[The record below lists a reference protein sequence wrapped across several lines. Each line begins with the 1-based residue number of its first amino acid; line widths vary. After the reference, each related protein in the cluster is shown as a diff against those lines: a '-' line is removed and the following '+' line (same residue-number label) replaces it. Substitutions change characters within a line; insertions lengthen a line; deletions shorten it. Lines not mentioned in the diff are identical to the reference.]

1 MIYSPA
7 LCKTMVTL
15 NWIFLI
21 GIQTL
26 NAVVG
31 VYKCIGFSLTIIL
44 ITESVIIVGLD
55 ISVLDYHINLDYRIS
70 RQILM
75 SLPPILELI
84 FLLMFFILIFSIL
97 GKI

>member
-1 MIYSPA
+1 
-7 LCKTMVTL
+7 MVTL

-44 ITESVIIVGLD
+44 ITESVIRVGLD
-55 ISVLDYHINLDYRIS
+55 ISVLDYHINLVNLDYRIS